1 GEVPQEHVGLGGC
14 FRQALVEVAGEVAG
28 HHAALEVGADLRLGG
43 EVRRGVMIRGQQR
56 LPRDV
61 GDDVEPVGAGEIHGV
76 PGDAAA
82 VDGHAHARRG
92 VVGLLGHG
100 VLRRDLG
107 AGRQPAGAGA
117 EDAIGS
123 GHNTQHFTDAS
134 RPDARVVVNA
144 TTSARGRRGR
154 RGLIGWPGP
163 VPLPE
168 VPMPAQ
174 SPSSPLQTLRTGL
187 WHLRTGGL
195 SQLRTWQRRRRTA
208 SYGVGDGTGSL
219 DGAGTLSFPPAKLP
233 DRAPRLPGLRVAVI
247 LDDFSMLAWSYEFE
261 TVAVTPGSWREQLAE
276 APVDLLLVESAWHGN
291 KDAWQYQLTGSKA

>member
-1 GEVPQEHVGLGGC
+1 VP
-14 FRQALVEVAGEVAG
+14 R
-28 HHAALEVGADLRLGG
+28 
-43 EVRRGVMIRGQQR
+43 
-56 LPRDV
+56 
-61 GDDVEPVGAGEIHGV
+61 
-76 PGDAAA
+76 DAAA
-82 VDGHAHARRG
+82 VDGHAHAGRG

-100 VLRRDLG
+100 CPPEGSGRR
-107 AGRQPAGAGA
+107 PAARGAGA

-134 RPDARVVVNA
+134 RPGACVVVNA
-144 TTSARGRRGR
+144 TASARGCRGR

-174 SPSSPLQTLRTGL
+174 SSSSPLQTLRTGL

-233 DRAPRLPGLRVAVI
+233 DRAPRLAGLRVGVI
-247 LDDFSMLAWSYEFE
+247 LDDFSMLAWSYECE
-261 TVAVTPGSWREQLAE
+261 SVAVTPGWWREQLAE

-291 KDAWQYQLTGSKA
+291 KDAWQYQLTGSKAPSEPLRELVAHCREQGVPTVFWNKEDPPHFEDFLDTARLFDQVFTTDVTLMPRYREPLGHDRVAVL

>member
-1 GEVPQEHVGLGGC
+1 DVDAAGDDAAVVEDVHAVALVGEVPQEHIGLGGC
-14 FRQALVEVAGEVAG
+14 FRQALLEVAGEVAG

-43 EVRRGVMIRGQQR
+43 EVLRGVMVRGQQR
-56 LPRDV
+56 LPCDV
-61 GDDVEPVGAGEIHGV
+61 GDDVEPVGAGEVHGV

-82 VDGHAHARRG
+82 VDGHAHAGRG

-100 VLRRDLG
+100 CPPEGSGRR
-107 AGRQPAGAGA
+107 PAARGAGA

-134 RPDARVVVNA
+134 RRGPRVVVNA
-144 TTSARGRRGR
+144 TASARGRRGR
-154 RGLIGWPGP
+154 CGLIGWPGP

-174 SPSSPLQTLRTGL
+174 SSSSPLQTLRTGL

-195 SQLRTWQRRRRTA
+195 AQLRTWQRRRRTA

-219 DGAGTLSFPPAKLP
+219 DGAGKLSFPSAKLP
-233 DRAPRLPGLRVAVI
+233 DRAPRLPGLRAAVI

-261 TVAVTPGSWREQLAE
+261 TVAVTPQAWREQL
-276 APVDLLLVESAWHGN
+276 
-291 KDAWQYQLTGSKA
+291 